1 MTLLLLF
8 IITHRCKII
17 HDISSDMLLVEYNII
32 DTWMVIDILS
42 YHLPSF
48 SMFMEPS
55 SSTLVTIEINEEDDD
70 YNKHEVRPKSDNVW
84 IQEIKL

>member
-8 IITHRCKII
+8 IVTYRWETI
-17 HDISSDMLLVEYNII
+17 HDISLDMLLVEYNII

-55 SSTLVTIEINEEDDD
+55 SSTLVTIKIDEEDDD
-70 YNKHEVRPKSDNVW
+70 YNRHEVRPKSYNIR
-84 IQEIKL
+84 IQQMKP